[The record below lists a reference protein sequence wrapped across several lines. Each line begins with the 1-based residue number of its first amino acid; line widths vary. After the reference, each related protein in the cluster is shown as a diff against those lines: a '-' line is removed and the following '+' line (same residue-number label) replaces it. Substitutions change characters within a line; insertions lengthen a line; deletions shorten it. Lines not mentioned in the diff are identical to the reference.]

1 MTITELENI
10 LKNYSVQCEYSHFSN
25 EVKPPFMVYLY
36 DSTDNEHADN
46 NTYYVERSFTLEL
59 YTRKQNVVSESE
71 KLEDYL
77 TTNKIRWERSSTN
90 WIDEEKIMQSVY
102 TLRCEL

>member
-1 MTITELENI
+1 MTITELEKI
-10 LKNYSVQCEYSHFSN
+10 LTNYSVQCEYSHFST

-46 NTYYVERSFTLEL
+46 STHYVERTFTLEL
-59 YTRKQNVVSESE
+59 YTRKQSVISESE

-77 TTNKIRWERSSTN
+77 TENKVRWERTSTN

-102 TLRCEL
+102 TLRC